1 MLFPMVITTLLVTL
15 GGGSPL
21 PFLSDP
27 IEACE
32 TCLRMSF
39 HAFCWSDNTCY
50 SEGGYHPPSACAGGK
65 ASCSARP
72 GGLGGHPCDCSE
84 CCGTDECGAP
94 QCPAPGPSPG
104 PAPTCG
110 KKIQYPSGHFPTL
123 QAQRPPQQ
131 TAVQGAVVAGNIKDA
146 AALSAAAEP
155 WVRNYLDTTV
165 RAGVRGT

>member
-1 MLFPMVITTLLVTL
+1 MVITTLLVTL

-65 ASCSARP
+65 ASCSADAS
-72 GGLGGHPCDCSE
+72 LGGRPCDCTK